1 MNRQRR
7 RADVRLR
14 AERILIQNG
23 EMGVA
28 ELSYR
33 IDRQVTYAINP
44 RAIGLILKDH
54 PRIIRVG
61 CRGNIMSYRVR
72 KRGNPE

>member
-1 MNRQRR
+1 VNRQRR

-61 CRGNIMSYRVR
+61 DRGSIASYRVR
-72 KRGNPE
+72 RTGNPQ

>member
-61 CRGNIMSYRVR
+61 ERGSIASYRVR
-72 KRGNPE
+72 RTGNPQ

>member
-14 AERILIQNG
+14 AERLLIQNG

-61 CRGNIMSYRVR
+61 DRGSIASYRVR
-72 KRGNPE
+72 RTGNPQ

>member
-23 EMGVA
+23 EMGAA
-28 ELSYR
+28 ELAYR

-44 RAIGLILKDH
+44 RGIGLILKDH

-61 CRGNIMSYRVR
+61 DRGSIASYRVR
-72 KRGNPE
+72 RTGNPQ